1 MKLINSHTAIRGK
14 GITRSHKSIEISDK
28 KWLLLDIKK
37 KKNLVPRCEPEKN
50 EKNWKT
56 WFDVDA

>member
-14 GITRSHKSIEISDK
+14 GITRSHKSIEIN
-28 KWLLLDIKK
+28 IKK
-37 KKNLVPRCEPEKN
+37 KKILVPRCEPEKN
-50 EKNWKT
+50 EKKWKT